1 MDITHKRLNRVDL
14 LSVSGRLD
22 AMSAPQF
29 KQRID
34 ELFDQGRYR
43 IVLDLS
49 GLEYV
54 ASPGLRVLIEARK
67 RARDW
72 KLTDLEGGDV
82 RIANL
87 PPRIKEVFD
96 LTEPEILATFQ
107 LLTRVKAWLD
117 AEHAPAGYNIG
128 WNCGRAGGQEVFHAH
143 MHVMPR
149 FRKEPLAGKGIRS
162 LLKSDANRW

>member
-1 MDITHKRLNRVDL
+1 MDYRVEEARMEITHKRLNRVDL

-22 AMSAPQF
+22 AMSAQQF
-29 KQRID
+29 KQTID
-34 ELFDQGRYR
+34 ELFAAGRYR
-43 IVLDLS
+43 LVLDLA

-72 KLTDLEGGDV
+72 KITDLEGGDV

-96 LTEPEILATFQ
+96 LTGFTSLFEIYGDTTEAVGSF
-107 LLTRVKAWLD
+107 
-117 AEHAPAGYNIG
+117 
-128 WNCGRAGGQEVFHAH
+128 
-143 MHVMPR
+143 
-149 FRKEPLAGKGIRS
+149 
-162 LLKSDANRW
+162 